1 VAEQIIIEFI
11 GDASKLAPAI
21 DVLENLG
28 QIDAKA
34 AQSFRNSNAELAKRE
49 TTLKKVTAEE
59 HKQVKTL
66 KDVEKAMDS
75 LANSFIEGF
84 QEGIVDSLA
93 EAGVSVKD
101 FEKSLKGLSNQ
112 TDTAASSQDSLKK
125 QLREM
130 TAQLAQLE
138 VQEKRN
144 TKEYAE
150 LVDQAGKVKDAI
162 ADAGDAISNAGSD
175 TKGLDNLISLAG
187 GVAGGFAVAQGG
199 MALFGDESEEMQK
212 TLLKVNAAMAIL
224 QGLQQI
230 QDLMS
235 KRQFASLSAL
245 IGLQRVQVIQTNLQ
259 TAAESKN
266 VVVRWIAVKAQT
278 ALNAVMAANPIF
290 LVIGAIAAMSA
301 ALAYFSDGAEKA
313 KEKQNELNKS
323 ILEGKKANLDYIQN
337 INNQTE
343 EIELA
348 NVEAIGKSEKDK
360 YDIKLKYAKQNL
372 KLQEDYINQNL
383 KLMNID
389 DIDAAE
395 NKRSDLKQKLKLIE
409 LEEIARVRKERE
421 KNDKEAADKAKD
433 NAKKAADEAKKARE
447 NELKS
452 ELAFAEAK
460 AMLATDYKTEL
471 TTRRNVLNAK
481 RALDLNAE
489 NLTAG
494 EKYKINI
501 EYYKNLANLDKE
513 VAIDEYKNKVMY
525 TESKL
530 NYAEKGSQ
538 REYYLKKELIKQ
550 NQEVELREAELSIT
564 NKAELLNKKILIESK
579 YFNQLRELNKETERK
594 IVEDSINIRLSAV
607 NSQLADLQTASVSE
621 TNGEVLSLK
630 KQAIDEQA
638 ALDVTAAKNE
648 IVNAELLAAK
658 LKEIKAKSNADKRA
672 LDEANYNS
680 QLQFST
686 DITNIEFENEK
697 KRLQLQLA
705 GTDATLAQ
713 RIAARKRI
721 KQIAKDQL
729 DEEYYQN
736 ELKLQSEEEYL
747 KKKAELES
755 KYLDLEIQTAQE
767 KQARKN
773 EIINA
778 GFDVLKQVA
787 DAYFEA
793 EQAQIQARLDT
804 ELKRIDEQKTKELE
818 NANLTEQQKADINAK
833 YREKERAIRRKAAED
848 EKQAK
853 ITQALINGALAIT
866 NILATM
872 PKFDFGVATALAIG
886 ASIASTGIAV
896 AKIKSTPIPAFKT
909 GTKNAPAGYALVG
922 EEGPEIVKLKGGEK
936 IYKYADS
943 MRIADAWRGG
953 MAASADEILTMG
965 GKLPIV
971 NSEAISNTYV
981 NSRGDLHIDY
991 NKLGKA
997 VASQLPKPVV
1007 NNIMMDENG
1016 FTKYI
1021 LDSGNKTNIKNERY
1035 TFK

>member
-1 VAEQIIIEFI
+1 
-11 GDASKLAPAI
+11 
-21 DVLENLG
+21 
-28 QIDAKA
+28 
-34 AQSFRNSNAELAKRE
+34 
-49 TTLKKVTAEE
+49 
-59 HKQVKTL
+59 
-66 KDVEKAMDS
+66 
-75 LANSFIEGF
+75 
-84 QEGIVDSLA
+84 
-93 EAGVSVKD
+93 
-101 FEKSLKGLSNQ
+101 
-112 TDTAASSQDSLKK
+112 
-125 QLREM
+125 
-130 TAQLAQLE
+130 
-138 VQEKRN
+138 
-144 TKEYAE
+144 
-150 LVDQAGKVKDAI
+150 
-162 ADAGDAISNAGSD
+162 
-175 TKGLDNLISLAG
+175 
-187 GVAGGFAVAQGG
+187 
-199 MALFGDESEEMQK
+199 
-212 TLLKVNAAMAIL
+212 
-224 QGLQQI
+224 
-230 QDLMS
+230 
-235 KRQFASLSAL
+235 
-245 IGLQRVQVIQTNLQ
+245 
-259 TAAESKN
+259 
-266 VVVRWIAVKAQT
+266 
-278 ALNAVMAANPIF
+278 
-290 LVIGAIAAMSA
+290 
-301 ALAYFSDGAEKA
+301 
-313 KEKQNELNKS
+313 
-323 ILEGKKANLDYIQN
+323 
-337 INNQTE
+337 
-343 EIELA
+343 
-348 NVEAIGKSEKDK
+348 
-360 YDIKLKYAKQNL
+360 
-372 KLQEDYINQNL
+372 
-383 KLMNID
+383 MNID